1 MQPAHV
7 LMIAA
12 TILTLS
18 STSAF
23 SDTTI
28 NFDPFLMRECPQADG
43 SALYTNKDLPGCKL
57 MTLKEL
63 SVVPSLDDMPTYR
76 PTVATAPHYD
86 IPPYPD
92 RNQTGMT
99 GGGQTV
105 PDWAKDWHASIAS
118 SGSVQAEVCSM
129 YGEWL
134 HLNQK
139 TRGGFFYGTD
149 PSYGGDL
156 SGRNQRGRELF
167 VLRQR
172 AISSHYR
179 ECLGQDLCRSAVRNE
194 SVQGERPRGAR
205 LSEGLGTPHFL

>member
-1 MQPAHV
+1 MRPAHMLV
-7 LMIAA
+7 IAA
-12 TILTLS
+12 TIFTLS

-28 NFDPFLMRECPQADG
+28 KFDPFLMRECPQADG

-63 SVVPSLDDMPTYR
+63 SVVPSLDNMPTYH

-92 RNQTGMT
+92 RTQTGMT

-105 PDWAKDWHASIAS
+105 PDWANDWHASIAS
-118 SGSVQAEVCSM
+118 SGSVQAEVCSK

-134 HLNQK
+134 HLNEK
-139 TRGGFFYGTD
+139 TRGGFWYGAD

-156 SGRNQRGRELF
+156 SGRNQRGASYSFYDNARYVTLSSIFGRGF
-167 VLRQR
+167 VP
-172 AISSHYR
+172 IG
-179 ECLGQDLCRSAVRNE
+179 C
-194 SVQGERPRGAR
+194 P
-205 LSEGLGTPHFL
+205 

>member
-1 MQPAHV
+1 MQPTHMLV
-7 LMIAA
+7 IAA

-28 NFDPFLMRECPQADG
+28 AFDPLLMRECPQADG

-63 SVVPSLDDMPTYR
+63 SVVPSLDGMPTYR

-86 IPPYPD
+86 IHPYPNRD
-92 RNQTGMT
+92 QTGMT
-99 GGGQTV
+99 GGEQTV

-139 TRGGFFYGTD
+139 TRGGFFNGTD

-156 SGRNQRGRELF
+156 SGRNQRGPSNSFYDNARF
-167 VLRQR
+167 VT
-172 AISSHYR
+172 
-179 ECLGQDLCRSAVRNE
+179 
-194 SVQGERPRGAR
+194 
-205 LSEGLGTPHFL
+205 LSKMFGPGFVPIGCP